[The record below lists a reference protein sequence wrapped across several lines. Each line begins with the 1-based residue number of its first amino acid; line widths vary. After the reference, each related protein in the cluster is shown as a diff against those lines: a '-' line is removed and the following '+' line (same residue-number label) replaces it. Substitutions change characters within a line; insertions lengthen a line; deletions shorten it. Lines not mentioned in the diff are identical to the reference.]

1 MIDTSQYGH
10 ARCFNDWFLNVRE
23 LVERK
28 PENKPLQNLTI
39 MMKQQIL
46 IINLQKNIQQLE
58 GKINNQI
65 LDINCND

>member
-1 MIDTSQYGH
+1 
-10 ARCFNDWFLNVRE
+10 
-23 LVERK
+23 
-28 PENKPLQNLTI
+28 
-39 MMKQQIL
+39 MKQQIL